1 MLSFIS
7 SSAVYLK
14 FPWLQCIC
22 SGLFFYGI
30 YLFVFYIKYSSLSH
44 SLSPSYFPPWPS
56 CCPPS
61 LLFPTFSHSSFH
73 LRPPF
78 PPSILFVLSCPKN
91 LNHAIQLSSQYNK
104 IKWNQLK
111 IELRIGSLV
120 SFFDRFLQH
129 NIMYF
134 CTNKDFVVCCIRI
147 VALCVMPC
155 LHIMFLP
162 HCLESWMQHSL
173 WITQSRRIFSD
184 EMKQN
189 KKENLKQRCHKGFCF
204 YACLLLMCWSV
215 LHHDIQTH
223 IYIHVSIKEQICLI
237 ANNFFDQLVQS
248 QSPWSWTT
256 FLY

>member
-1 MLSFIS
+1 M
-7 SSAVYLK
+7 
-14 FPWLQCIC
+14 
-22 SGLFFYGI
+22 
-30 YLFVFYIKYSSLSH
+30 YLFWFILLWNLFICFLYKIFLLIPLPITLLLSPLTFLLSSLIAVPYFLPFFLSSPSSLSAIN
-44 SLSPSYFPPWPS
+44 
-56 CCPPS
+56 
-61 LLFPTFSHSSFH
+61 T
-73 LRPPF
+73 
-78 PPSILFVLSCPKN
+78 LFVLSCPKN

-147 VALCVMPC
+147 VALCVMLC

-223 IYIHVSIKEQICLI
+223 IYTCFYKG
-237 ANNFFDQLVQS
+237 ANMS
-248 QSPWSWTT
+248 HS
-256 FLY
+256 

>member
-1 MLSFIS
+1 M
-7 SSAVYLK
+7 
-14 FPWLQCIC
+14 
-22 SGLFFYGI
+22 
-30 YLFVFYIKYSSLSH
+30 YLFWFILLWNLFICFLYKIFLLIPLPITLLLSPLTFLLSSLIAVPYFLPFFLSSPSSLSAIN
-44 SLSPSYFPPWPS
+44 
-56 CCPPS
+56 
-61 LLFPTFSHSSFH
+61 T
-73 LRPPF
+73 
-78 PPSILFVLSCPKN
+78 LFVLSCPKN

-147 VALCVMPC
+147 VALCEMPC

>member
-1 MLSFIS
+1 M
-7 SSAVYLK
+7 
-14 FPWLQCIC
+14 
-22 SGLFFYGI
+22 
-30 YLFVFYIKYSSLSH
+30 YLFWFILLWNLFICFLYKIFLLIPLPITLLLSPLTFLLSSLIAVPYFLPFFLSSPSSLSAIN
-44 SLSPSYFPPWPS
+44 
-56 CCPPS
+56 
-61 LLFPTFSHSSFH
+61 T
-73 LRPPF
+73 
-78 PPSILFVLSCPKN
+78 LFVLSCPKN

-189 KKENLKQRCHKGFCF
+189 KKENFCF

-223 IYIHVSIKEQICLI
+223 IYTCFYKG
-237 ANNFFDQLVQS
+237 ANMS
-248 QSPWSWTT
+248 HS
-256 FLY
+256 

>member
-1 MLSFIS
+1 M
-7 SSAVYLK
+7 
-14 FPWLQCIC
+14 
-22 SGLFFYGI
+22 
-30 YLFVFYIKYSSLSH
+30 YLFWFILLWNLFICFLYKIFLLIPLPITLLLSPLTFLLSSLIAVPYFLPFFLSSPSSLSAIN
-44 SLSPSYFPPWPS
+44 
-56 CCPPS
+56 
-61 LLFPTFSHSSFH
+61 T
-73 LRPPF
+73 
-78 PPSILFVLSCPKN
+78 LFVLSCPKN